1 MKDQNIVFALE
12 SERLR
17 NIRIHGPP
25 RGRYGRGSAPT
36 ATRAR
41 PPAYVRTAEGGGAR
55 RLRRVAK
62 ACRDFGQ
69 RVQYSVFEI
78 ELDPAQWAALKARL
92 EAIIDRGQD
101 SLRYYY
107 LGADWRRR
115 VEHVG
120 AKPAVDLN
128 RPLIV

>member
-1 MKDQNIVFALE
+1 MLVLVTYD
-12 SERLR
+12 
-17 NIRIHGPP
+17 
-25 RGRYGRGSAPT
+25 
-36 ATRAR
+36 
-41 PPAYVRTAEGGGAR
+41 VRTAEPGGAA

-78 ELDPAQWAALKARL
+78 EVDPAQWAALKARL
-92 EAIIDRGQD
+92 ERLIEPEKD

-107 LGADWRRR
+107 LGANWQRR

-120 AKPAVDLN
+120 AKPAADLGG
-128 RPLIV
+128 PLIV